1 MNTRTII
8 EGTTKVLVPIPPEG
22 VSFPPSAAP
31 VFYNPEM
38 ELNRDINVAATAAF
52 VNRLVLILRSQRD
65 DIVTTDVT
73 YVDALSASGI
83 RGIRIANELGISAV
97 LNDWNEDSYNLIIK
111 NIELNELPET
121 TTASHKNANVLLHEK
136 RFNIVDLDPFGTPA
150 PFLDSAARSAVH
162 LLEVTATDTAPL
174 CGAHLNSGIR
184 KYAAVPLN
192 NEYHSEMGVRILL
205 GKIAR
210 ELAKHEK
217 AMIPLLSHATRHYV
231 RTYVQVKK
239 GAKHADKTLKNM
251 GFMSNCP
258 DCGFRKPVFGL
269 AVHIDKECPVCGTT
283 TGIAG
288 PLWLGQLHEV
298 KFCDEVLLELE
309 KRSLNTQK
317 KAMGIITLCRDELK
331 IPMFYDQHV
340 ICKRLG
346 ISASTIGSL
355 ISALKEHGYE
365 ASRTHFDGISFKT
378 NAGITDIEKIMLS
391 ERSG

>member
-1 MNTRTII
+1 MNTKTII
-8 EGTTKVLVPIPPEG
+8 EGTTKVLVPIPLEG

-31 VFYNPEM
+31 VFYNPQM

-52 VNRLVLILRSQRD
+52 VNRLILKLQSHR
-65 DIVTTDVT
+65 DIVPADIT

-83 RGIRIANELGISAV
+83 RGIRVANELGISAV
-97 LNDWNEDSYNLIIK
+97 LNDWNEDSYDLIVK
-111 NIELNELPET
+111 NIELNNLSET
-121 TTASHKNANVLLHEK
+121 TTASRKDANVLLHEK
-136 RFNIVDLDPFGTPA
+136 RFNIVDLDPFGTPT
-150 PFLDSAARSAVH
+150 PFLDAAARSAVH

-192 NEYHSEMGVRILL
+192 NEYHSEMGMRILL

-231 RTYVQVKK
+231 RTYVQVQK
-239 GAKHADKTLKNM
+239 GAKRTDKTLKEM
-251 GFMSNCP
+251 GFISNCP
-258 DCGFRKPVFGL
+258 NCGFRKPVFGL
-269 AVHIDKECPVCGTT
+269 AVHIDKECPICGTT
-283 TGIAG
+283 TEIAG

-298 KFCDEVLLELE
+298 EFCNEVLLELE
-309 KRSLNTQK
+309 KRHLKTK
-317 KAMGIITLCRDELK
+317 EKAMKIITLCRDELN
-331 IPMFYDQHV
+331 IPMFYNQHV

-346 ISASTIGSL
+346 ISASTIDSL

-378 NAGITDIEKIMLS
+378 NAEITDIERIMLG
-391 ERSG
+391 ERLG